1 MTMDQETPTSA
12 AAAEPQP
19 PQTPPPPVPAVEERA
34 PDNYKNPILAGV
46 LSLFPG
52 IGNIYNGLYMR
63 GLAFFLICAS
73 MIAITTREPIFGL
86 GIAFAWIFNVVD
98 AYRQATLINH
108 GYAQDLG
115 IDRPPKVSGQGGA
128 VVGAI
133 MLMIG
138 AFALYDNYFGPI
150 DLDWLIDLWPVFL
163 MAIGAWLIF
172 DTVRD
177 RAKREGGGGY
187 E

>member
-1 MTMDQETPTSA
+1 MTSIEQETPST
-12 AAAEPQP
+12 PQAP
-19 PQTPPPPVPAVEERA
+19 PPTPPVAEIAPPS
-34 PDNYKNPILAGV
+34 NYKNPILAGV

-73 MIAITTREPIFGL
+73 MIVITTREPIFGL
-86 GIAFAWIFNVVD
+86 GIAFFWIFNVVD

-115 IDRPPKVSGQGGA
+115 IDEPPKVGSGQGGA
-128 VVGAI
+128 MVGVIMVV
-133 MLMIG
+133 IG

-177 RAKREGGGGY
+177 KKKNEESVSY

>member
-1 MTMDQETPTSA
+1 MNTIDQSTSSA
-12 AAAEPQP
+12 
-19 PQTPPPPVPAVEERA
+19 PQTPPPAPPAVEPTPPA
-34 PDNYKNPILAGV
+34 NYKNPILAGV

-63 GLAFFLICAS
+63 GLAFFLICTS
-73 MIAITTREPIFGL
+73 MIAITTREPLFGL
-86 GIAFAWIFNVVD
+86 GIAFFWIFNVVD

-108 GYAQDLG
+108 GYGQDLG
-115 IDRPPKVSGQGGA
+115 IDEPPKIAAGQGGA
-128 VVGAI
+128 MVGAI
-133 MLMIG
+133 MMLIG

-150 DLDWLIDLWPVFL
+150 DLDWLIDLWPVIL

-177 RAKREGGGGY
+177 KKKKAANESFDSR
-187 E
+187 